1 MGKERRPQ
9 KYSIPVIISTLSS
22 ILVISFAF
30 ILFLLA
36 KGYRVNLTDQTI
48 SKTGAISVKTY
59 PTNALLYIDN
69 KEMGRTPE
77 SRVLETGRHSI
88 RIEKEGFHYWEKEI
102 NIPEDKTTII
112 TPWLILEENKKFTVW
127 NSQKEAINF
136 WVNENEDIAL
146 ILLKEPGEKYSLWKY
161 KIERT
166 MWEILNNPMKIWESS
181 DSNITLLLSPDGN
194 YALLTTLTESGNAS
208 FLVNTSTTFTPATN
222 NKIELTGLEKS
233 NIQWASDNK
242 HILFDSVTSLL
253 SYNITDRL
261 MYTIFAKENTSTNNI
276 WTTTSDGFLYFVS
289 ENSQPNETV
298 YNYSIETVSLDGVK
312 GEPILK
318 NIYMQRDEKYIE
330 YYRTQKNLFIPFT
343 NSPENTQTVGTI
355 NAIQINKQAK
365 GILLSSTVAS
375 YWYSISDS
383 KYLTISHYPSKLLN
397 FGGDGKRLMLETKED
412 LCVFTFDKES
422 LDHTEQIG
430 LKIVPNIKTED
441 KPRWISNSKHFSF
454 VKDGVINISES
465 DGENSVKTLS
475 IDNINFFTIKKS
487 RDNILTFEKDEQGF
501 FNINEY
507 RL

>member
-1 MGKERRPQ
+1 MGKERKPQ

-22 ILVISFAF
+22 ILVVSFAF

-77 SRVLETGRHSI
+77 SRVLETGNHSI
-88 RIEKEGFHYWEKEI
+88 RIEKEGYHFWEKDI
-102 NIPEDKTTII
+102 TIPEDKTTII

-146 ILLKEPGEKYSLWKY
+146 ILLKEPEGRYSLWKY
-161 KIERT
+161 KIERS
-166 MWEILNNPMKIWESS
+166 MWEILNNPMKIWEST
-181 DSNITLLLSPDGN
+181 DPNITLLLSPDGN
-194 YALLTTLTESGNAS
+194 YALLTTLTESGKAS
-208 FLVNTSTTFTPATN
+208 FLVNTSTSFTPAIN
-222 NKIELTGLEKS
+222 NKIELTGLEES
-233 NIQWASDNK
+233 SIQWASDNK
-242 HILFDSVTSLL
+242 HLLFDSATSLL

-261 MYTIFAKENTSTNNI
+261 MYTIFTKENTTSNYI
-276 WTTTSDGFLYFVS
+276 WTTTNDGFLYLIS
-289 ENSQPNETV
+289 ENSQPEDTT

-318 NIYMQRDEKYIE
+318 NIYMQKDEKYIE

-355 NAIQINKQAK
+355 NEIQVNKQAK
-365 GILLSSTVAS
+365 GILLTSTVAS

-383 KYLTISHYPSKLLN
+383 KYLAISHHPSKLLN
-397 FGGDGKRLMLETKED
+397 FGGDGKRLLLKTKED
-412 LCVFTFDKES
+412 LYVFTFDKES
-422 LDHTEQIG
+422 LDHTEEIG
-430 LKIVPNIKTED
+430 LKLVPNIKIED
-441 KPRWISNSKHFSF
+441 KPKWISNSKHFSF

>member
-1 MGKERRPQ
+1 MGKERKPQ

-69 KEMGRTPE
+69 KEIGRTPE
-77 SRVLETGRHSI
+77 SKVIETGKHSI
-88 RIEKEGFHYWEKEI
+88 KIEKEGYNSWEKEI
-102 NIPEDKTTII
+102 AIPEDKTTII
-112 TPWLILEENKKFTVW
+112 TPWLILKDNKKFTVW
-127 NSQKEAINF
+127 NSQKEAVNF
-136 WVNENEDIAL
+136 WINENEDIAL
-146 ILLKEPGEKYSLWKY
+146 ILLKEPGERFSLWKY

-166 MWEILNNPMKIWESS
+166 MWEILNNPMKIWEST
-181 DSNITLLLSPDGN
+181 DSEITLLLSPDGN
-194 YALLTTLTESGNAS
+194 YALLNTLTESGKAS
-208 FLVNTSTTFTPATN
+208 FLVNTSTTFNPATN
-222 NKIELTGLEKS
+222 NKIEITNNEGS
-233 NIQWASDNK
+233 NILWASDNK
-242 HILFDSVTSLL
+242 HILFDTPTSLL

-261 MYTIFAKENTSTNNI
+261 MYTIFTKNITTTNII
-276 WTTTSDGFLYFVS
+276 WTTTNDGFLYYVS
-289 ENSQPNETV
+289 ENSQPVSTV
-298 YNYSIETVSLDGVK
+298 YNYTIETVSLDGVK
-312 GEPILK
+312 GVPILK
-318 NIYMQRDEKYIE
+318 NISMQKDEKYIE
-330 YYRTQKNLFIPFT
+330 YYRTQKNLFLPFT

-355 NAIQINKQAK
+355 DTIKVNKQAK
-365 GILLSSTVAS
+365 GILLSTSVAS
-375 YWYSISDS
+375 YWYSIADS
-383 KYLTISHYPSKLLN
+383 KYLAISYYPSKFLN

-430 LKIVPNIKTED
+430 LKIVLDIKIED
-441 KPRWISNSKHFSF
+441 KPKWISNSKHLSF

-465 DGENSVKTLS
+465 DGENRVKTLPL
-475 IDNINFFTIKKS
+475 DKINFFTIKKS
-487 RDNILTFEKDEQGF
+487 RDNIITFEKDEQGF